1 MEEEEEEGDAVDG
14 IIGHFS
20 ERKGGSGN
28 GQGTGDPTMV
38 LLE

>member
-1 MEEEEEEGDAVDG
+1 MEEGEEVDAVDD